1 MALKG
6 ENSRHQIVNSFAF
19 FMKKTKKAFRLW
31 NAFMVSAKDG
41 SLVEDVAD
49 AELCWPYIADAGGAT
64 ERFAQQLRTA
74 WCIDET
80 HSEDWDAIGVNSD
93 KIEREG
99 LNTLPADAPFAIE

>member
-49 AELCWPYIADAGGAT
+49 AELC
-64 ERFAQQLRTA
+64 
-74 WCIDET
+74 
-80 HSEDWDAIGVNSD
+80 
-93 KIEREG
+93 
-99 LNTLPADAPFAIE
+99 